1 MLLNEKLK
9 KLRKE
14 KSLTQEALAEKLNVS
29 RQAITKWE
37 NGTGTPDIDN
47 LKSISD
53 FFEVSLDELLKDEL
67 ALKNNDFM
75 IRKEIEIEHSKKFD
89 IRIIKNDIENL
100 TILKN
105 DEEKVKIEI
114 FGEENIEKLAKIK
127 IDDLYNRM
135 DINISLKDCN
145 NVKIWI
151 YLPEKYI
158 NDIEVDAKY
167 KVMNIENIDVVKL
180 EYDGILK
187 YLYVKKSK
195 GKIILNTS
203 CCDIE
208 ADYDVFEGGL
218 EVNIINST
226 ARVKLPNNAEYITI
240 LKGKNNSFINN
251 NETANS
257 KNFIELNGI
266 NSKLIFE

>member
-158 NDIEVDAKY
+158 NDIEVDAKS

-187 YLYVKKSK
+187 YLYVKKSAKK
-195 GKIILNTS
+195 GL
-203 CCDIE
+203 
-208 ADYDVFEGGL
+208 
-218 EVNIINST
+218 
-226 ARVKLPNNAEYITI
+226 
-240 LKGKNNSFINN
+240 
-251 NETANS
+251 
-257 KNFIELNGI
+257 
-266 NSKLIFE
+266 KLII